1 MKITIIFI
9 LSGIVFL
16 SSCAY
21 NNEEELYPNRL
32 ANCDTTNVTFNNR
45 IIFILANNC
54 FSCHSHPVADLWG
67 DGIHLEAYAD
77 VKSRIT
83 KISNA
88 INHTGGSVS
97 DAKECRK
104 IECMLPE
111 TVRCLDQE
119 WNARKTENTNATTNQ
134 QQAPDNLY

>member
-1 MKITIIFI
+1 MKIIIFCL

-21 NNEEELYPNRL
+21 NNEKDLYPDQL
-32 ANCDTTNVTFNNR
+32 SNCDTSNVTFNNR
-45 IIFILANNC
+45 IIFLLANNC

-83 KISNA
+83 KISNS
-88 INHTGGSVS
+88 INHSGGISPMPKNAGKLNACNLKQFEVWI
-97 DAKECRK
+97 RNGT
-104 IECMLPE
+104 PE
-111 TVRCLDQE
+111 
-119 WNARKTENTNATTNQ
+119 N
-134 QQAPDNLY
+134 